1 GGTVMSLF
9 EDMKLARTIEQL
21 KWSISRLEYEEEELL
36 KRLELNRKHLRKKRK
51 DLAKKINKYMEGN

>member
-1 GGTVMSLF
+1 MSLF